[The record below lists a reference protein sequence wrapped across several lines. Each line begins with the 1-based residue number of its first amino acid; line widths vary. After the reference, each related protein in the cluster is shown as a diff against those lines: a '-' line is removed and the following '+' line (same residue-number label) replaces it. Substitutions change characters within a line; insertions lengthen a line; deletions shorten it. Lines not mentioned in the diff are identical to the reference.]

1 MGSMPCG
8 AQISKRAEQE
18 ARIPVRPELVYN
30 APTAM
35 QQVRTEKMA
44 ARTGLRLFLVIL
56 ASCLV
61 AGCNA
66 ALRLPAPALG
76 RAPTPDAVD
85 SIPIAV
91 PDAET
96 AHGITR
102 TLFSTTVST
111 LAPPSDTPTLAPT
124 DIPTPTRTPSAT
136 PQPLVPPSRV
146 TRTATAVSQRATSA
160 SPGTEVATEP
170 AIQAP
175 KPPEAK
181 PAPDRSRVCV
191 DVPVGEL
198 ADYDWGGAV
207 PGLYVNFRVVPNPPD
222 IGGTRFA
229 QTVRIHGGAIFPSLD
244 EIRATARRNPG
255 SLWLVG
261 NEPDVVLQDDATP
274 EQYARSYGLVYRAIK
289 EVDPAAQVAIAGV
302 AQPTALRMAY
312 LDRVLDAYR
321 EGYGTEM
328 PVDVWNIH
336 AYILREE
343 RDSWG
348 AGIPPGMA
356 VDQGQL
362 YEIADHADM
371 TIFRQQIA
379 DFRRWMA
386 ARGQRD
392 KPLLISEY
400 GILMP
405 EDYGFPP
412 ETVSK
417 FMVNTFDYFLAARDP
432 QTGYP
437 GDDNRLVQAFCW
449 FSAAMPE
456 FPTPDLFDPATK
468 AITPVGKTFRAYVSA
483 LK

>member
-1 MGSMPCG
+1 
-8 AQISKRAEQE
+8 
-18 ARIPVRPELVYN
+18 VRPELVYN

-35 QQVRTEKMA
+35 QEVRSEKMA
-44 ARTGLRLFLVIL
+44 AGTVLRLFLVLL

-61 AGCNA
+61 AGCSA
-66 ALRLPAPALG
+66 APRLPAPGPGTGL
-76 RAPTPDAVD
+76 TPDAGA
-85 SIPIAV
+85 SIPVAV
-91 PDAET
+91 QGADT
-96 AHGITR
+96 AYSG
-102 TLFSTTVST
+102 TLTPSPTAVST
-111 LAPPSDTPTLAPT
+111 LAPPSDTPTRAPT
-124 DIPTPTRTPSAT
+124 NTPRPTRTPSAT
-136 PQPLVPPSRV
+136 PQPLVPPPRV
-146 TRTATAVSQRATSA
+146 TRTATAALQRATSA
-160 SPGTEVATEP
+160 PPGAEVATAP
-170 AIQAP
+170 VIQDQ
-175 KPPEAK
+175 KPPEAT
-181 PAPDRSRVCV
+181 PGPDRSRVCV
-191 DVPVGEL
+191 DVPLGEL
-198 ADYDWGGAV
+198 ADYDWGDAA

-222 IGGTRFA
+222 TGATRFA
-229 QTVRIHGGAIFPSLD
+229 QTVRTHGGAIFPSLD
-244 EIRATARRNPG
+244 AIRATAKSNPG

-261 NEPDVVLQDDATP
+261 NEPDVIAQDDATP
-274 EQYARSYGLVYRAIK
+274 EQYAMSYGLVYRAIK

-321 EGYGTEM
+321 EAYGAEM

-348 AGIPPGMA
+348 VGIPPGMA

-362 YEIADHADM
+362 YEIEDHADM

-379 DFRRWMA
+379 DFRRWLA
-386 ARGQRD
+386 ERGQRE

-400 GILMP
+400 GVLMP

-417 FMVNTFDYFLAARDP
+417 FMVDTFDYFLTARDP

-456 FPTPDLFDPATK
+456 FPTPDLFDPVTR
-468 AITPVGKTFRAYVSA
+468 AITPVGEAFRAYVSA
-483 LK
+483 LQ